1 MSEGQDGSGPVQRR
15 QSRVSD
21 VGTPVSGALTI
32 VLAIIAVVAGFL
44 ILRSINDGTSTAQG
58 TEITVP
64 VTADPTATSVA
75 PLATTPTL
83 PPLVIIGASVMIANA
98 NGISGSA
105 AEMERALASG
115 PGFTMVD
122 SVDAAATIDALAV
135 TVIYFDPTIA
145 GSQAVAES
153 VARVLGGVESIA
165 PLSGTAPVDGGSWNG
180 AGVIVMLGL
189 DKANK
194 TLAEL
199 APAEVIAQ
207 SVVTS
212 PPVAGV
218 TSSTTV

>member
-1 MSEGQDGSGPVQRR
+1 MSEGQDGSGPMQRR

-32 VLAIIAVVAGFL
+32 VLAIIAVVAGVL

-64 VTADPTATSVA
+64 VTVDPTATTVA

-83 PPLVIIGASVMIANA
+83 PPLVTIGASVMIANA

-115 PGFTMVD
+115 PGFTMID
-122 SVDAAATIDALAV
+122 SVDAAATIDALSV
-135 TVIYFDPTIA
+135 TVIYFDPTIPGA
-145 GSQAVAES
+145 QAVAES

-218 TSSTTV
+218 TSTTTV